1 MRRLIACGFESRHW
15 YMIIKVNTNTGNEPV
30 KASDI
35 VRVRQDNINKC
46 TLIMLIDDTT
56 YSESADELFMRNA
69 WPDPVCEGCQEL
81 EDKCSCDNLGH
92 LWNPHCEER
101 CCL

>member
-1 MRRLIACGFESRHW
+1 
-15 YMIIKVNTNTGNEPV
+15 
-30 KASDI
+30 
-35 VRVRQDNINKC
+35 
-46 TLIMLIDDTT
+46 MLIDDTT

>member
-15 YMIIKVNTNTGNEPV
+15 YMIIKVNTNTGNEAV

-46 TLIMLIDDTT
+46 TLIMLIDDTIV
-56 YSESADELFMRNA
+56 YCSYNQFERIVSE
-69 WPDPVCEGCQEL
+69 
-81 EDKCSCDNLGH
+81 
-92 LWNPHCEER
+92 WNKYHE
-101 CCL
+101 

>member
-1 MRRLIACGFESRHW
+1 MSETICCVH
-15 YMIIKVNTNTGNEPV
+15 
-30 KASDI
+30 
-35 VRVRQDNINKC
+35 C
-46 TLIMLIDDTT
+46 LIDYATTEELEETATT

-69 WPDPVCEGCQEL
+69 WPDAVCECCQEL